1 METTLILQTIEQ
13 SLVLLNKL
21 VPDHATRI
29 SEKIKSF
36 RERWDAEYAKGEN
49 RNDNMLDLL
58 ELELRDI
65 RELFSD
71 AIKAAASKN
80 S

>member
-1 METTLILQTIEQ
+1 MPELLLGTIEQ

-21 VPDHATRI
+21 VPDEATRI
-29 SEKIKSF
+29 ANKIKSF
-36 RERWDAEYAKGEN
+36 REKWDVEYAKGEI
-49 RNDNMLDLL
+49 RDDNLLDLI

-65 RELFSD
+65 RELFSG
-71 AIKAAASKN
+71 AIKAAASKD